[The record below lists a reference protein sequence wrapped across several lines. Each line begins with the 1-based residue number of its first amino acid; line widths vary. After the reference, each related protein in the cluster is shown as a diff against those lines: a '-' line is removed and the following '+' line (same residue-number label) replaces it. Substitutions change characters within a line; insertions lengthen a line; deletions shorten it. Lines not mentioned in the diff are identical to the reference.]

1 MSEHGKWSV
10 RVVDED
16 GDGIAGV
23 KVSYQ
28 CGHISVSGLNTL
40 MTMDGHKFDII
51 EQVLGGGPIAVHK
64 IWVDGE
70 EMSDDVFYPND
81 GDSFSFVRT

>member
-10 RVVDED
+10 RVVDES
-16 GDGIAGV
+16 GDGVAGV
-23 KVSYQ
+23 KVMYQ
-28 CGHISVSGLNTL
+28 CGRISGVGCEYTDD
-40 MTMDGHKFDII
+40 DGWAQFDII

-70 EMSDDVFYPND
+70 EMSDDVFYPED
-81 GDSFSFVRT
+81 GNTFSFVRP